1 MKPQNAGLS
10 ASKNQHVS
18 KTKAQISMTKW
29 NGKVVV
35 VTGGSDGL
43 GKSIVEAFA
52 AERATVVIIARD
64 ESKMISVVESA
75 KPNGLNLDWV
85 AADVTSDQSVKEA
98 FSEIINRHKKI
109 DVLVNNVGASTRI
122 DFQKCHVEE
131 YKKLLEVNFYSA
143 VRCTLAALDHLA
155 SVSGQ
160 VVNIGS
166 LASKTGWPN
175 VAPYSVSKHAL
186 ASFSHQLR
194 LEGPP
199 NVNCLHVCTGP
210 IQREDSKTR
219 YQGTGDDISDEAKA
233 PGAGVKIKGIP
244 PEKIAA
250 KIVKCCHKRKREL
263 VIPFYSRF
271 LFAILQLSPSLGDWM
286 LSKFNKSKG

>member
-1 MKPQNAGLS
+1 
-10 ASKNQHVS
+10 
-18 KTKAQISMTKW
+18 MTKW

-35 VTGGSDGL
+35 VTGGSEGL
-43 GKSIVEAFA
+43 GKAIVDAFA
-52 AERATVVIIARD
+52 SAGSTVVIIARNQ
-64 ESKMISVVESA
+64 SRMVSVVEEARS
-75 KPNGLNLDWV
+75 NGLDLDWV
-85 AADVTSDQSVKEA
+85 AADVTLDQSVEEA
-98 FSEIINRHKKI
+98 FSEIVRRHKRI

-122 DFQKCHVEE
+122 DFQKCGVDD
-131 YKKLLEVNFYSA
+131 YKKLLEINFYSA
-143 VRCTLAALDHLA
+143 VRCTLAALDQLA

-210 IQREDSKTR
+210 IKRNDSNTR
-219 YQGTGDDISDEAKA
+219 YQKTGEGISAEAKA
-233 PGAGVKIKGIP
+233 PGAGVKIKGLP
-244 PEKIAA
+244 AEKVAA
-250 KIVKCCHKRKREL
+250 KIVRCCQARKREL
-263 VIPFYSRF
+263 VIPFYSKL
-271 LFAILQLSPSLGDWM
+271 LFAILQLSPSFGDWI
-286 LSKFNKSKG
+286 LRKSNNSK